1 MAEFRRSS
9 ANAFDVNV
17 TDPGVAGRHFR
28 IAYNDD
34 VIFKHAKAVHIYGEL
49 QLRIQSYGSNPS
61 WIKGVMKPALNEF
74 KMEIGE
80 SGAGMTVELLP
91 NHTIKCTM
99 TDKHGSCGFQGKP
112 SNGTTTSQVFLTDA
126 FLKGEYQ
133 LLVKKNNYMAVAELF
148 ECKRRSK
155 YVSKLLW
162 YSNC

>member
-34 VIFKHAKAVHIYGEL
+34 AIFKHAKAVHIYGEL
-49 QLRIQSYGSNPS
+49 QLRIQSYGNNPS

-99 TDKHGSCGFQGKP
+99 KDMFGSCGSQGKP
-112 SNGTTTSQVFLTDA
+112 SNGTTTPEVFVTEA
-126 FLKGEYQ
+126 FLEGQYQ
-133 LLVKKNNYMAVAELF
+133 LFVKQYKYIMEADLF
-148 ECKRRSK
+148 QCIRRGK
-155 YVSKLLW
+155 YRLFL
-162 YSNC
+162 